1 MNGARAAAARIL
13 TWVTVVTDNYRLMTT
28 VFCVI
33 RPADERL
40 HGLGRPSRPA
50 SLPELPL
57 FPGRLRR
64 EIQRHPVDAVAQAG
78 RRRTIGEHM
87 AEMAAAL
94 AAMHLG

>member
-50 SLPELPL
+50 SLPELPY
-57 FPGRLRR
+57 F
-64 EIQRHPVDAVAQAG
+64 
-78 RRRTIGEHM
+78 
-87 AEMAAAL
+87 L
-94 AAMHLG
+94 ADCGVKFSATPLMQ